1 MPKVSDAARVTTRS
15 GAIWRECTGC
25 GVLAATTPADPACPA
40 CTSDAPLRAMC
51 GRWLV
56 CSRRP
61 AINDVRNVHLSQ
73 APDLARIAALA
84 EIAGAAA
91 TLARSI
97 AKRHHID
104 PDAVVPQ
111 VRDAVDVYAV
121 LGRGRW
127 LPTMTR
133 HVPAPDP
140 ARSMGAVLPLVAP
153 PYPQDRTPR
162 PCRCRCPAS
171 SRCST
176 RTAVIRHAADQRG
189 ARRPDPDLGVQRPG
203 SGGPPV
209 VGSAGDVVGGQDP
222 GEAAGV
228 PGPVLVGDRTP
239 VRRPLRVGPLRHG
252 RPRRCPRDRGRRG
265 WSPGGG
271 GTARRSGGSPRCRM

>member
-40 CTSDAPLRAMC
+40 CTSAPAADVRALA
-51 GRWLV
+51 GLLAAA
-56 CSRRP
+56 

-133 HVPAPDP
+133 HVPAPVSGP
-140 ARSMGAVLPLVAP
+140 VRAGALLPLVAGRVA
-153 PYPQDRTPR
+153 DGGDSS
-162 PCRCRCPAS
+162 CR
-171 SRCST
+171 
-176 RTAVIRHAADQRG
+176 
-189 ARRPDPDLGVQRPG
+189 
-203 SGGPPV
+203 
-209 VGSAGDVVGGQDP
+209 
-222 GEAAGV
+222 
-228 PGPVLVGDRTP
+228 
-239 VRRPLRVGPLRHG
+239 
-252 RPRRCPRDRGRRG
+252 
-265 WSPGGG
+265 
-271 GTARRSGGSPRCRM
+271 